1 MKRTKKRARQLAK
14 LGITDF
20 ETVATTQRTQND
32 MLRRLEQVLSDPGRL
47 AGLADCD
54 KNYCGRVKCAE
65 VCQFGTRRRRL
76 KEIPAVH
83 RLLHKSAGPLFE
95 VRIGRG
101 AWAQPAGKLNR
112 VSIAAAKK
120 LNRWA
125 LDQLYYP
132 DLIAVGVFKVS
143 VAPKHEGGGW
153 KCEIHQIVSGA
164 KKKELEK
171 VFSSSRHASGNFLKV
186 KEVTNLGQAISDVL
200 KRDVQGWQHLYQ
212 TEITPDRPKKGHRAE
227 YYEWL
232 LDLSPAD
239 RVVRYGCD
247 RHFNKLK
254 KKPRLVPVK
263 VRKGHPNPTWL
274 GPYMFG
280 SHPSNCTCVRCS
292 GLYPLN
298 GS

>member
-1 MKRTKKRARQLAK
+1 MKPKKRKVHRLAK

-32 MLRRLEQVLSDPGRL
+32 MQGRLERVLADPGRV

-54 KNYCGRVKCAE
+54 KNYCGRVKCSE

-83 RLLHKSAGPLFE
+83 HLLRKSAGPLCE
-95 VRIGRG
+95 VRVGRG
-101 AWAQPAGKLNR
+101 GWAQPAGKLNR

-120 LNRWA
+120 LNRLA
-125 LDQLYYP
+125 LDKLYMP
-132 DLIAVGVFKVS
+132 SLVAVGVFKVS
-143 VAPKHEGGGW
+143 VAPQHEGGGW

-171 VFSSSRHASGNFLKV
+171 IFSTSRTAAGNFLRV

-200 KRDVQGWQHLYQ
+200 KRNVQGWRHPYR
-212 TEITPDRPKKGHRAE
+212 TEITLDRPKKGHRAE
-227 YYEWL
+227 YYKWL
-232 LDLSPAD
+232 LDLSANE

-247 RHFNKLK
+247 GYFNRLK
-254 KKPRLVPVK
+254 KKPRLVRQK
-263 VRKGHPNPTWL
+263 VRKGHPKPIWL
-274 GPYMFG
+274 ERHMFG
-280 SHPSNCTCVRCS
+280 SHPMTCTCDRCM
-292 GLYPLN
+292 GPYPLN
-298 GS
+298 

>member
-83 RLLHKSAGPLFE
+83 RLLHKSAGPFCE
-95 VRIGRG
+95 VRVGRG
-101 AWAQPAGKLNR
+101 AWAQPAGNLNR
-112 VSIAAAKK
+112 ASIAAAKK
-120 LNRWA
+120 LNRLA
-125 LDQLYYP
+125 LDKLYYP
-132 DLIAVGVFKVS
+132 TLIAVGTFKAS
-143 VAPKHEGGGW
+143 AAPKHEGGGW

-164 KKKELEK
+164 KKAELEK
-171 VFSSSRHASGNFLKV
+171 VFSTSRHAAGNFLQV
-186 KEVTNLGQAISDVL
+186 KEVTNLGQTISDVL
-200 KRDVQGWQHLYQ
+200 KRDVQGWRHPYR

-232 LDLSPAD
+232 LGLNAD
-239 RVVRYGCD
+239 ERVVRYGCD
-247 RHFNKLK
+247 GYFNKLK
-254 KKPRLVPVK
+254 KKPRLVRVK
-263 VRKGHPNPTWL
+263 VPKKRPYPIWL
-274 GPYMFG
+274 SPYMFG
-280 SHPSNCTCVRCS
+280 GHGENCCCRECQTAY
-292 GLYPLN
+292 G
-298 GS
+298 

>member
-32 MLRRLEQVLSDPGRL
+32 MLRRLERVLSDPGRL

-54 KNYCGRVKCAE
+54 KNYCGRLKCSE

-76 KEIPAVH
+76 KEIPAAH

-101 AWAQPAGKLNR
+101 GWAQPAGKLNR

-125 LDQLYYP
+125 LDQLYNP
-132 DLIAVGVFKVS
+132 DLIAVGTFKVS
-143 VAPKHEGGGW
+143 VAPKHEGSGW
-153 KCEIHQIVSGA
+153 KCEIHQIIAGA

-171 VFSSSRHASGNFLKV
+171 VFSSSRPAAGNFLRV
-186 KEVTNLGQAISDVL
+186 KEVPNLAQAISDVL
-200 KRDVQGWQHLYQ
+200 KRGVEGWRHPYR
-212 TEITPDRPKKGHRAE
+212 TETTPDRPKKARRAE

-232 LDLSPAD
+232 LDLSAD
-239 RVVRYGCD
+239 ERVVRYGCD
-247 RHFNKLK
+247 RYFNKLK
-254 KKPRLVPVK
+254 KKLRLVRQKVPKKRPYPVQ
-263 VRKGHPNPTWL
+263 L
-274 GPYMFG
+274 QPYMFG
-280 SHPSNCTCVRCS
+280 SHPVNCNCPRCQ
-292 GLYPLN
+292 GPNPLN
-298 GS
+298 

>member
-20 ETVATTQRTQND
+20 ETVAAAARRQQN
-32 MLRRLEQVLSDPGRL
+32 MLRRLERGLSDPGRT
-47 AGLADCD
+47 AGLEHCNERQCA
-54 KNYCGRVKCAE
+54 RRKCSE
-65 VCQFGTRRRRL
+65 VCQVGTRRRRR
-76 KEIPAVH
+76 KEIPLVY
-83 RLLHKSAGPLFE
+83 RLLHKSAGPFCE
-95 VRIGRG
+95 VRVGRG
-101 AWAQPAGKLNR
+101 GWAQPAGKLNR

-120 LNRWA
+120 LNRLA
-125 LDQLYYP
+125 LDKLYMP
-132 DLIAVGVFKVS
+132 SLVAVGVFKVS

-232 LDLSPAD
+232 LDLSANE

-247 RHFNKLK
+247 KYFNQLK
-254 KKPRLVPVK
+254 KKPRLVRVK
-263 VRKGHPNPTWL
+263 MPKKRPYPIWL
-274 GPYMFG
+274 SPYMFG
-280 SHPSNCTCVRCS
+280 GHGEHCFCRECQSAY
-292 GLYPLN
+292 G
-298 GS
+298 

>member
-14 LGITDF
+14 LGITNF

-32 MLRRLEQVLSDPGRL
+32 MLRRLERVLSDPGRL

-76 KEIPAVH
+76 KEIPAVRH
-83 RLLHKSAGPLFE
+83 LLRESAGPFCE
-95 VRIGRG
+95 VRVGRG
-101 AWAQPAGKLNR
+101 GWAQPAGKLNR

-125 LDQLYYP
+125 LDRLYNP
-132 DLIAVGVFKVS
+132 GLIAVGTFKAS
-143 VAPKHEGGGW
+143 VAPKHEGSGW
-153 KCEIHQIVSGA
+153 KCEIRQIVSGA
-164 KKKELEK
+164 KKTELEK
-171 VFSSSRHASGNFLKV
+171 VFSTSRPAAGNFLRV
-186 KEVTNLGQAISDVL
+186 KKIINLGQTISDVL

-212 TEITPDRPKKGHRAE
+212 TEITPDRPKKSHRAE

-232 LDLSPAD
+232 LGLSSD
-239 RVVRYGCD
+239 ERMVRYGCD
-247 RHFNKLK
+247 RYFKRLK
-254 KKPRLVPVK
+254 KKPRLVPQK
-263 VRKGHPNPTWL
+263 KKRPSPIWL
-274 GPYMFG
+274 SPYMFG
-280 SHPSNCTCVRCS
+280 SHPSNCTCVRCT
-292 GLYPLN
+292 GPYPLN

>member
-20 ETVATTQRTQND
+20 ETVAAAARRQQN
-32 MLRRLEQVLSDPGRL
+32 MLRRLERVLSDPGRL

-76 KEIPAVH
+76 TELPLVY
-83 RLLHKSAGPLFE
+83 RLLHKSAGPFCE
-95 VRIGRG
+95 VRVGRG
-101 AWAQPAGKLNR
+101 GWAQPAGKLNR

-120 LNRWA
+120 LNRLA
-125 LDQLYYP
+125 LDKLYMP
-132 DLIAVGVFKVS
+132 SLVAVGVFKVS

-171 VFSSSRHASGNFLKV
+171 AFSSSRNASGNFLRV
-186 KEVTNLGQAISDVL
+186 KEVTNLGQTISDVL
-200 KRDVQGWQHLYQ
+200 KRDVQGWQHPYR
-212 TEITPDRPKKGHRAE
+212 TEITSDRPKKVRRAE

-232 LDLSPAD
+232 LGLSSD
-239 RVVRYGCD
+239 ERMVRYGCD
-247 RHFNKLK
+247 RYFNRLK
-254 KKPRLVPVK
+254 KKPRLVPQK
-263 VRKGHPNPTWL
+263 KKRPSPIWLSPYLFGTHPMT
-274 GPYMFG
+274 
-280 SHPSNCTCVRCS
+280 CTCVRCM
-292 GLYPLN
+292 GLHPLN
-298 GS
+298 